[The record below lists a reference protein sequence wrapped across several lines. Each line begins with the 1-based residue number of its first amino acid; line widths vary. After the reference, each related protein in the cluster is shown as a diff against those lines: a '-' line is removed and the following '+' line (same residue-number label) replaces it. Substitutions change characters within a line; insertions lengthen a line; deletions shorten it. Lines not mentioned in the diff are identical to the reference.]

1 MTQRLFSVSL
11 GLVAFAIA
19 LLGLWPRAGH
29 EANTILLIMLTLLA
43 AGQTAWHWRSA
54 LLSRLFLGAAL
65 AINTVLIGTFLLP
78 ESWVSADH
86 WRALLAGLPGDW
98 YVANIRPPMLILLA
112 CLGLSCCALLRMRL
126 GYGAATLLA
135 QTTLVLIFTI
145 VTPSEQ
151 SLASMPLIGM
161 DRLTLLIY
169 LAILLLAQWLELLP
183 ALTRTW
189 RDNLVPLMIASGIT
203 FICLLAWQHQSRNEN
218 ERIAQE
224 TYILGDRI
232 ATQLS
237 SEVEGQ
243 LAAMRRFAKLWSL
256 MGQTSARE
264 EWERLARNYYIDF
277 SHFMNIA
284 FIDRDSVI
292 KLVFPDEGKN
302 HELLGV
308 RLFDAQ
314 PDSPLRNPLEL
325 GIEGHTGIIDL
336 LQGSKG
342 MVSYLPVRAP
352 RDDDIFGAIAMV
364 VDLDSLLDH
373 ALRAAHS
380 DIFAIT
386 LSERGQV
393 FAHVGPESRLAPWGH
408 QIPIE
413 LPASNLMLSL
423 QPTQNF
429 LTVSRGRLPEAILL
443 TGIMLA
449 YLVFMVLYMYRHVF
463 QEHRIVEQANNGLKE
478 EMVRREKL
486 QNQLQW
492 LARHDE
498 LTRLPNRHFFLE
510 KVHLFKEQMPLTIMI
525 LDIDFFK
532 SINDKLGH
540 LEGDRYLQT
549 VASVLKMPVE
559 SSGGVLARFG
569 GEEFVV
575 FLPDCPRAV
584 GRIHAEELRRKVQA
598 AGLPQPAT
606 DSVVTVSIGMACL
619 AKGPFAL
626 ESLLQAAD
634 EALYR
639 AKSSGRNQIQVAD

>member
-1 MTQRLFSVSL
+1 M
-11 GLVAFAIA
+11 
-19 LLGLWPRAGH
+19 
-29 EANTILLIMLTLLA
+29 
-43 AGQTAWHWRSA
+43 
-54 LLSRLFLGAAL
+54 
-65 AINTVLIGTFLLP
+65 VLIG
-78 ESWVSADH
+78 VD
-86 WRALLAGLPGDW
+86 R
-98 YVANIRPPMLILLA
+98 I
-112 CLGLSCCALLRMRL
+112 
-126 GYGAATLLA
+126 TLL
-135 QTTLVLIFTI
+135 T
-145 VTPSEQ
+145 
-151 SLASMPLIGM
+151 
-161 DRLTLLIY
+161 Y
-169 LAILLLAQWLELLP
+169 LGILLLAQWLELLP
-183 ALTRTW
+183 ALTRKW

-203 FICLLAWQHQSRNEN
+203 LICLLAWQHQSRNEN

-232 ATQLS
+232 ATRLS
-237 SEVEGQ
+237 SEVESQ

-256 MGQTSARE
+256 MGQTAARE
-264 EWERLARNYYIDF
+264 EWERLARNYYNDF

-292 KLVFPDEGKN
+292 KLVFPEEGKN

-314 PDSPLRNPLEL
+314 PESPLRNPLEL
-325 GIEGHTGIIDL
+325 GIEGHSGIIDL

-342 MVSYLPVRAP
+342 MVSYFPVRVP
-352 RDDDIFGAIAMV
+352 RDDDIFGAIAMA
-364 VDLDSLLDH
+364 VDLGSLLDQI
-373 ALRAAHS
+373 LGAAQG

-386 LSERGQV
+386 LSERSQV
-393 FAHVGPESRLAPWGH
+393 YIHVGPTRRLAPWGH
-408 QIPIE
+408 RIPIE

-423 QPTQNF
+423 QPTQYY
-429 LTVSRGRLPEAILL
+429 LQEVRGRLPEATLL
-443 TGIMLA
+443 TGILLA
-449 YLVFMVLYMYRHVF
+449 YLVFMVLYMYRREF
-463 QEHRIVEQANNGLKE
+463 QEQRIIEQANNGLKE
-478 EMVRREKL
+478 EMARREKL
-486 QNQLQW
+486 QNEIQW

-510 KVHLFKEQMPLTIMI
+510 QLHLFKEQMPLTIMI

-549 VASVLKMPVE
+549 VASVLKVPVE
-559 SSGGVLARFG
+559 SAGGILARFG
-569 GEEFVV
+569 GEEFVI

-584 GRIHAEELRRKVQA
+584 GRMLAEELRRNVQA

-619 AKGPFAL
+619 AKEPFAL

-639 AKSSGRNQIQVAD
+639 AKSSGRNQVQVAD